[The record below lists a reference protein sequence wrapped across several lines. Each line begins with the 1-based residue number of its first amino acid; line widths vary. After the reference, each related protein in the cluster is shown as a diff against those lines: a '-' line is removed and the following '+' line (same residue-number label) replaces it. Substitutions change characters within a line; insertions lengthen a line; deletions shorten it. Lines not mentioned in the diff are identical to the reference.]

1 MTKERINI
9 ELKYLHIMESHLA
22 KRVAKGKPENLKG
35 LTHDF
40 IQLYRTRAKIVE
52 LRHERGDE
60 ECLTN

>member
-9 ELKYLHIMESHLA
+9 ELKYLRTMEAHLS
-22 KRVAKGKPENLKG
+22 KRVAKGRPNELKQ

-52 LRHERGDE
+52 LRRERGDK